1 MTKEKI
7 MSVLINKNTKVIVQ
21 GITGAMGKTHAGLM
35 KAYGTKIVAG
45 VTPGKG
51 GTEVDGVPV
60 YDSVAEAVEK
70 TGANC
75 SVIFVPPYL
84 CLDAA
89 LEAIDAGIPLISVIT
104 EGLPP
109 MDAVKLH
116 AAAEAKGV
124 LVNGPNCPG
133 IITPGECLIGIHPG
147 SIYMAGRVGL
157 ISRSGTLTY
166 EIGLGLKQAGI
177 GLSTAV
183 GIGGDPIIGIDQ
195 ITSLKLF
202 EADKDTD
209 IIILVGEIGGSAEE
223 EAADYIKEH
232 IKKPVIGYIAGRTA
246 PPGKRMGHAGAII
259 SGNKGTAESKT
270 KAFEAAGVKVAKT
283 PSEIVDLVKAKVS
296 VAV

>member
-1 MTKEKI
+1 MA
-7 MSVLINKNTKVIVQ
+7 VLINKNTKVIVQ
-21 GITGAMGKTHAGLM
+21 GITGSMGKTHATLM
-35 KAYGTKIVAG
+35 QKYGTNIVAG

-51 GTEVDGVPV
+51 GTDVNGIPV
-60 YDSVAEAVEK
+60 YDTVLEAVQK

-84 CLDAA
+84 ALDAA

-109 MDAVKLH
+109 QDAVKLH

-147 SIYMAGRVGL
+147 SIYSPGRVGL

-177 GLSTAV
+177 GISTAV

-195 ITSLKLF
+195 IKSLELF
-202 EADKDTD
+202 ENDKDTD
-209 IIILVGEIGGSAEE
+209 IIILVGEIGGTAEE
-223 EAADYIKEH
+223 DAAEYIKQKV
-232 IKKPVIGYIAGRTA
+232 KKPVIGYIAGRTA

-270 KAFEAAGVKVAKT
+270 KAFEAAGVAVAKT
-283 PSEIVDLVKAKVS
+283 PSEIIGLVKAKMPVT
-296 VAV
+296 A

>member
-1 MTKEKI
+1 

-21 GITGAMGKTHAGLM
+21 GITGSMGKTHALLM
-35 KAYGTKIVAG
+35 QKYGTQIVAG

-51 GTEVDGVPV
+51 GTEVNGIPV
-60 YDSVAEAVEK
+60 YDSVLEAYEK

-84 CLDAA
+84 ALDAA
-89 LEAIDAGIPLISVIT
+89 LEAIDVGIPLISVIT
-104 EGLPP
+104 EGIPP
-109 MDAVKLH
+109 QDAVKLH
-116 AAAEAKGV
+116 AAAKAKGV

-147 SIYMAGRVGL
+147 SIYSPGRVGL

-177 GLSTAV
+177 GISTAV

-195 ITSLKLF
+195 IISLELF
-202 EADKDTD
+202 ENDKDTD
-209 IIILVGEIGGSAEE
+209 LIILVGEIGGTAEE
-223 EAADYIKEH
+223 DAAEYIKQK

-283 PSEIVDLVKAKVS
+283 PSEIIELVKQRMA

>member
-1 MTKEKI
+1 

-21 GITGAMGKTHAGLM
+21 GITGGMGKTHTALM
-35 KAYGTKIVAG
+35 RKYGTNIVGG

-51 GTEVDGVPV
+51 GQDIDGVPV
-60 YDSVAEAVEK
+60 FDSVSEAVAK

-84 CLDAA
+84 ALDAA
-89 LEAIDAGIPLISVIT
+89 LEAIDAGVPLISVIT

-109 MDAVKLH
+109 QDAVKLH
-116 AAAEAKGV
+116 AAAKLKGT

-147 SIYMAGRVGL
+147 SIYMPGRIGL

-195 ITSLKLF
+195 IKSLELF

-209 IIILVGEIGGSAEE
+209 LIILVGEIGGTAEE
-223 EAADYIKEH
+223 DAAEYIKAKV
-232 IKKPVIGYIAGRTA
+232 KKPVIGYIAGRTA

-259 SGNKGTAESKT
+259 SGGKGTAESKT
-270 KAFEAAGVKVAKT
+270 KAFEAAGVAVAKT
-283 PSEIVDLVKAKVS
+283 PSEIVDLVKARTA
-296 VAV
+296 VAA

>member
-1 MTKEKI
+1 

-21 GITGAMGKTHAGLM
+21 GITGGMGRTHTALM
-35 KAYGTKIVAG
+35 KKYGTNIVGG

-51 GTEVDGVPV
+51 GTEQDGVPV
-60 YDSVAEAVEK
+60 FDSVSEAVAK

-89 LEAIDAGIPLISVIT
+89 LEAIDAGLPLISVIT

-109 MDAVKLH
+109 QDAVKLH
-116 AAAEAKGV
+116 AAAKLKGT

-147 SIYMAGRVGL
+147 SIYMPGRVGL

-166 EIGLGLKQAGI
+166 EIGLGLKQSGI
-177 GLSTAV
+177 GISTAV

-195 ITSLKLF
+195 IVSLDLF
-202 EADKDTD
+202 EKDKDTD
-209 IIILVGEIGGSAEE
+209 LIILVGEIGGTAEE
-223 EAADYIKEH
+223 DAADYIKAN

-246 PPGKRMGHAGAII
+246 PAGKRMGHAGAII

-270 KAFEAAGVKVAKT
+270 KAFTNAGVRVAMT
-283 PSEIVDLVKAKVS
+283 PSEIVELVKAHIPATV
-296 VAV
+296 

>member
-1 MTKEKI
+1 

-21 GITGAMGKTHAGLM
+21 GITGSMGKTHAALM
-35 KAYGTKIVAG
+35 KKYGTNIVAG

-51 GTEVDGVPV
+51 GTDVDGTPV
-60 YDSVAEAVEK
+60 YDTVLEAVQK

-84 CLDAA
+84 ALDAA
-89 LEAIDAGIPLISVIT
+89 LEAIDAGLPLISVIT

-109 MDAVKLH
+109 QDAVKLH

-147 SIYMAGRVGL
+147 SIYSPGRVGL

-177 GLSTAV
+177 GISTAV

-195 ITSLKLF
+195 IKSLELF
-202 EADKDTD
+202 ENDKDTD
-209 IIILVGEIGGSAEE
+209 LIILVGEIGGTAEE
-223 EAADYIKEH
+223 DAAEYIKAKV
-232 IKKPVIGYIAGRTA
+232 KKPVIGYIAGRTA

-270 KAFEAAGVKVAKT
+270 KAFEAAGVAVAKT
-283 PSEIVDLVKAKVS
+283 PSEIINLVKARMPVT
-296 VAV
+296 A

>member
-1 MTKEKI
+1 MA
-7 MSVLINKNTKVIVQ
+7 VLINKNTKVIVQ
-21 GITGAMGKTHAGLM
+21 GITGGMGKTHTELM
-35 KAYGTKIVAG
+35 QKYGTKIVAG

-51 GTEVDGVPV
+51 GSTICGVPV
-60 YDSVAEAVEK
+60 YDTVLEAVQA

-75 SVIFVPPYL
+75 SVIFVPPFL
-84 CLDAA
+84 ALDAA
-89 LEAIDAGIPLISVIT
+89 LEAIDAGVPLISVIT

-109 MDAVKLH
+109 QDAVKLH
-116 AAAEAKGV
+116 AAAQAKGV

-147 SIYMAGRVGL
+147 SIYSAGRVGL

-177 GLSTAV
+177 GISTAV

-195 ITSLKLF
+195 IKSLELF

-209 IIILVGEIGGSAEE
+209 LIILVGEIGGTAEE
-223 EAADYIKEH
+223 TAAEYIKTN

-270 KAFEAAGVKVAKT
+270 KAFEDAGVKVAMT
-283 PSEIVDLVKAKVS
+283 PSEIIGLVKAQLA

>member
-1 MTKEKI
+1 MAI
-7 MSVLINKNTKVIVQ
+7 LINKNTKVIVQ
-21 GITGAMGKTHAGLM
+21 GITGGMGKTHTELM
-35 KAYGTKIVAG
+35 QKYGTNIVAG

-51 GTEVDGVPV
+51 GQEVCGIPV
-60 YDSVAEAVEK
+60 YDSVIEAVEK

-75 SVIFVPPYL
+75 SVIFVPPFL
-84 CLDAA
+84 ALDAA

-109 MDAVKLH
+109 QDAVKLH

-147 SIYMAGRVGL
+147 SIYSAGRVGL

-177 GLSTAV
+177 GISTAV

-195 ITSLKLF
+195 IKSLELF

-209 IIILVGEIGGSAEE
+209 LIILVGEIGGTAE
-223 EAADYIKEH
+223 EAAAEYIKH
-232 IKKPVIGYIAGRTA
+232 NVKKPVVGYIAGRTA

-270 KAFEAAGVKVAKT
+270 KAFEDAGVKVAMT
-283 PSEIVDLVKAKVS
+283 PSEIIGLVREKLA
-296 VAV
+296 VAA

>member
-1 MTKEKI
+1 

-21 GITGAMGKTHAGLM
+21 GITGGMGKTHTELM
-35 KAYGTKIVAG
+35 QKYGTNIVAG

-51 GTEVDGVPV
+51 GQTVCGVPV
-60 YDSVAEAVEK
+60 FDTVLEAVQK

-84 CLDAA
+84 ALDAA
-89 LEAIDAGIPLISVIT
+89 LEAIDAGVPLISVIT

-109 MDAVKLH
+109 QDAVKLH
-116 AAAEAKGV
+116 AAAQAKGT

-147 SIYMAGRVGL
+147 SIYSAGRVGL

-177 GLSTAV
+177 GISTAV

-195 ITSLKLF
+195 IKSLELF

-209 IIILVGEIGGSAEE
+209 LIILVGEIGGTAEE
-223 EAADYIKEH
+223 TAAEYIKGN

-270 KAFEAAGVKVAKT
+270 KAFEDAGVKVAMT
-283 PSEIVDLVKAKVS
+283 PSEIIGLVKAQLA

>member
-1 MTKEKI
+1 
-7 MSVLINKNTKVIVQ
+7 MSVLINKDTKVIVQ
-21 GITGAMGKTHAGLM
+21 GITGGMGKTHTELM
-35 KAYGTKIVAG
+35 QAYGTNIVGG

-51 GTEVDGVPV
+51 GQEVCGVPV
-60 YDSVAEAVEK
+60 FDSVSEAVEK

-84 CLDAA
+84 ALDAA
-89 LEAIDAGIPLISVIT
+89 LEAIDAGVPLISVIT

-109 MDAVKLH
+109 QDAVKLH
-116 AAAEAKGV
+116 AAAEKKGV

-147 SIYMAGRVGL
+147 SIYMPGRVGL

-195 ITSLKLF
+195 KISLKLF
-202 EADKDTD
+202 EEDPDTD
-209 IIILVGEIGGSAEE
+209 IIILVGEIGGTAEE
-223 EAADYIKEH
+223 EAAEYIKTN

-259 SGNKGTAESKT
+259 SGGKGTAESKQ
-270 KAFEAAGVKVAKT
+270 KAFEAAGVQVAVT
-283 PSEIVDLVKAKVS
+283 PSEIVELVKQVLPAMS
-296 VAV
+296 V

>member
-1 MTKEKI
+1 MAI
-7 MSVLINKNTKVIVQ
+7 LINKNTKVIVQ
-21 GITGAMGKTHAGLM
+21 GITGGMGKTHTELM
-35 KAYGTKIVAG
+35 KKYGTNIVAG

-51 GTEVDGVPV
+51 GQEVCGVPV
-60 YDSVAEAVEK
+60 YDSVLEAVQK

-75 SVIFVPPYL
+75 SVIFVPPFL
-84 CLDAA
+84 ALDAA

-109 MDAVKLH
+109 QDAVKLH
-116 AAAEAKGV
+116 AAAEAKGT

-147 SIYMAGRVGL
+147 SIYSSGRVGL

-177 GLSTAV
+177 GISTAV

-195 ITSLKLF
+195 IKSLELF
-202 EADKDTD
+202 EGDKDTD
-209 IIILVGEIGGSAEE
+209 LIVLVGEIGGTAE
-223 EAADYIKEH
+223 EAAAEYIKH
-232 IKKPVIGYIAGRTA
+232 NVKKPVVGYIAGRTA

-270 KAFEAAGVKVAKT
+270 KAFEDAGVKVAMT
-283 PSEIVDLVKAKVS
+283 PSEIIGLVRERLA
-296 VAV
+296 VAA

>member
-1 MTKEKI
+1 
-7 MSVLINKNTKVIVQ
+7 MSVLINKDTKVIVQ
-21 GITGAMGKTHAGLM
+21 GITGGMGKTHTALM
-35 KAYGTKIVAG
+35 KAYGTNIVAG

-51 GTEVDGVPV
+51 GMDVDGIPV

-89 LEAIDAGIPLISVIT
+89 LEAIDAGVPLISVIT

-109 MDAVKLH
+109 IDAVKLH
-116 AAAEAKGV
+116 AAAEAKGT

-147 SIYMAGRVGL
+147 SIYSKGRIGL

-202 EADKDTD
+202 EADPETD

-223 EAADYIKEH
+223 EAAEFIKDN

-270 KAFEAAGVKVAKT
+270 TAFEKAGVQVAKT

-296 VAV
+296 VAA

>member
-1 MTKEKI
+1 
-7 MSVLINKNTKVIVQ
+7 MSILINKNTKVIVQ
-21 GITGAMGKTHAGLM
+21 GITGAMGKTHTELM
-35 KAYGTKIVAG
+35 QKYGTNIVAG

-51 GTEVDGVPV
+51 GQTVCGVPV
-60 YDSVAEAVEK
+60 YDTVLEAVQK

-84 CLDAA
+84 ALDAA
-89 LEAIDAGIPLISVIT
+89 LEAIDAGVPLISVIT

-109 MDAVKLH
+109 QDAVKLH
-116 AAAEAKGV
+116 AAAQAKGV

-147 SIYMAGRVGL
+147 SIYSAGRVGL

-177 GLSTAV
+177 GISTAV

-195 ITSLKLF
+195 IKSLELF

-209 IIILVGEIGGSAEE
+209 LIILVGEIGGTAEE
-223 EAADYIKEH
+223 TAAEYIKGN

-270 KAFEAAGVKVAKT
+270 KAFEDAGVKVAMT
-283 PSEIVDLVKAKVS
+283 PSEIIGLVKAQLA
-296 VAV
+296 VAA

>member
-1 MTKEKI
+1 MAI
-7 MSVLINKNTKVIVQ
+7 LINKNTKVVVQ
-21 GITGAMGKTHAGLM
+21 GITGAMGQTHTKLM
-35 KAYGTKIVAG
+35 QKYGTKIVAG

-51 GTEVDGVPV
+51 GQEINGIPV
-60 YDSVAEAVEK
+60 FDSVQEAVTK

-84 CLDAA
+84 ALDAA
-89 LEAIDAGIPLISVIT
+89 LEAIDAGVPLISVIT

-109 MDAVKLH
+109 QDAVKLH
-116 AAAEAKGV
+116 AQAEAKGV

-147 SIYMAGRVGL
+147 SIYSAGRVGL

-177 GLSTAV
+177 GISTAV

-195 ITSLKLF
+195 IKSLELF
-202 EADKDTD
+202 ENDPETD
-209 IIILVGEIGGSAEE
+209 LIILVGEIGGTAEE
-223 EAADYIKEH
+223 DAAEYIKSH

-246 PPGKRMGHAGAII
+246 PEGKRMGHAGAII
-259 SGNKGTAESKT
+259 SGNKGTAQSKT
-270 KAFEAAGVKVAKT
+270 EAFQAAGVKVAKT
-283 PSEIVDLVKAKVS
+283 PSEIIELVKAQ
-296 VAV
+296 VAVAA

>member
-1 MTKEKI
+1 

-21 GITGAMGKTHAGLM
+21 GITGGMGRTHTALM
-35 KAYGTKIVAG
+35 KKYGTNIVGG

-51 GTEVDGVPV
+51 GTEQDGVPV
-60 YDSVAEAVEK
+60 FDSVAEAVAK

-89 LEAIDAGIPLISVIT
+89 LEAIDAGLPLISVIT

-109 MDAVKLH
+109 QDAVKLH
-116 AAAEAKGV
+116 AAAKLKGT

-147 SIYMAGRVGL
+147 SIYMPGRVGL

-166 EIGLGLKQAGI
+166 EIGLGLKQSGI
-177 GLSTAV
+177 GISTAV

-195 ITSLKLF
+195 IVSLDLF
-202 EADKDTD
+202 EKDKDTD
-209 IIILVGEIGGSAEE
+209 LIILVGEIGGTAEE
-223 EAADYIKEH
+223 DAADYIKAN

-246 PPGKRMGHAGAII
+246 PAGKRMGHAGAII

-270 KAFEAAGVKVAKT
+270 KAFTNAGVKVAMT
-283 PSEIVDLVKAKVS
+283 PSEIVELVKAHVPAT
-296 VAV
+296 V

>member
-1 MTKEKI
+1 

-21 GITGAMGKTHAGLM
+21 GITGGMGRTHTALM
-35 KAYGTKIVAG
+35 KKYGTNIVGG

-51 GTEVDGVPV
+51 GTEQDGVPV
-60 YDSVAEAVEK
+60 FDSVSEAVAK

-89 LEAIDAGIPLISVIT
+89 LEAIDAGLPLISVIT

-109 MDAVKLH
+109 QDAVKLH
-116 AAAEAKGV
+116 AAAKLKGT

-147 SIYMAGRVGL
+147 SIYIPGRVGL

-166 EIGLGLKQAGI
+166 EIGLGLKQSGI
-177 GLSTAV
+177 GISTAV

-195 ITSLKLF
+195 IVSLDLF
-202 EADKDTD
+202 EKDKDTD
-209 IIILVGEIGGSAEE
+209 LIILVGEIGGTAEE
-223 EAADYIKEH
+223 DAADYIKAN

-246 PPGKRMGHAGAII
+246 PAGKRMGHAGAII

-270 KAFEAAGVKVAKT
+270 RAFTNAGVKVAMT
-283 PSEIVDLVKAKVS
+283 PSEIVELVKAHVPAT
-296 VAV
+296 V

>member
-1 MTKEKI
+1 MAI
-7 MSVLINKNTKVIVQ
+7 LINKETKVIVQ
-21 GITGAMGKTHAGLM
+21 GITGSMGKVHTELM
-35 KAYGTKIVAG
+35 QKYGTNIVAG

-51 GTEVDGVPV
+51 GQEVCGVPV
-60 YDSVAEAVEK
+60 YDTVAEAFEK

-84 CLDAA
+84 ALDAS
-89 LEAIDAGIPLISVIT
+89 LEAISVGIPLISVIT

-109 MDAVKLH
+109 QDAVKLH
-116 AAAEAKGV
+116 AAADAKGI

-147 SIYMAGRVGL
+147 SIYDKGRVGL
-157 ISRSGTLTY
+157 VSKSGTLTY

-183 GIGGDPIIGIDQ
+183 GVGGDPIIGIDQ
-195 ITSLKLF
+195 IKCLELF
-202 EADKDTD
+202 EKDPETD
-209 IIILVGEIGGSAEE
+209 LIIVVGEIGGTAEE
-223 EAADYIKEH
+223 EAAEYIKANV
-232 IKKPVIGYIAGRTA
+232 KKPVVAYVAGRTA

-270 KAFEAAGVKVAKT
+270 KAFEAAGAKVAIT
-283 PSEIVDLVKAKVS
+283 PSEIVDLVKQQLA
-296 VAV
+296 VAA

>member
-1 MTKEKI
+1 

-21 GITGAMGKTHAGLM
+21 GITGGMGRTHTALM
-35 KAYGTKIVAG
+35 KKYGTNIVGG

-51 GTEVDGVPV
+51 GTEQDGVPV
-60 YDSVAEAVEK
+60 FDSVAEAVAK

-89 LEAIDAGIPLISVIT
+89 LEAIDAGLPLISVIT

-109 MDAVKLH
+109 QDAVKLH
-116 AAAEAKGV
+116 AAAKLKGT

-147 SIYMAGRVGL
+147 SIYMPGRVGL

-166 EIGLGLKQAGI
+166 EIGLGLKQSGI
-177 GLSTAV
+177 GISTAV

-195 ITSLKLF
+195 IVSLDLF
-202 EADKDTD
+202 EKDKDTD
-209 IIILVGEIGGSAEE
+209 LIILVGEIGGTAEE
-223 EAADYIKEH
+223 DAADYIKAN

-246 PPGKRMGHAGAII
+246 PAGKRMGHAGAII

-270 KAFEAAGVKVAKT
+270 KAFTNAGVKVAMT
-283 PSEIVDLVKAKVS
+283 PSEIVELVKAHIPATV
-296 VAV
+296 

>member
-1 MTKEKI
+1 

-21 GITGAMGKTHAGLM
+21 GITGGMGRTHTALM
-35 KAYGTKIVAG
+35 KKYGTNIVGG

-51 GTEVDGVPV
+51 GTEQDGVPV
-60 YDSVAEAVEK
+60 FDSVSEAVAK

-89 LEAIDAGIPLISVIT
+89 LEAIDAGLPLISVIT

-109 MDAVKLH
+109 QDAVKLH
-116 AAAEAKGV
+116 AAAKLKGT

-147 SIYMAGRVGL
+147 SIYMPGRVGL

-166 EIGLGLKQAGI
+166 EIGLGLKQSGI
-177 GLSTAV
+177 GISTAV

-195 ITSLKLF
+195 IVSLDLF
-202 EADKDTD
+202 EKDKDTD
-209 IIILVGEIGGSAEE
+209 LIILVGEIGGTAEE
-223 EAADYIKEH
+223 DAADYIKAN

-246 PPGKRMGHAGAII
+246 PAGKRMGHAGAII

-270 KAFEAAGVKVAKT
+270 KAFTNAGVKVAMT
-283 PSEIVDLVKAKVS
+283 PSEIVELVKAHIPATV
-296 VAV
+296 

>member
-1 MTKEKI
+1 

-21 GITGAMGKTHAGLM
+21 GITGGMGKTHTELM
-35 KAYGTKIVAG
+35 QKYGTKIVAG

-51 GTEVDGVPV
+51 GQTVCGVPV
-60 YDSVAEAVEK
+60 YDTVLEAVQK

-75 SVIFVPPYL
+75 SVIFVPPFL
-84 CLDAA
+84 ALDAA
-89 LEAIDAGIPLISVIT
+89 LEAIDAGVPLISVIT

-109 MDAVKLH
+109 QDAVKLH
-116 AAAEAKGV
+116 AAAQAKGV

-147 SIYMAGRVGL
+147 SIYSAGRVGL

-177 GLSTAV
+177 GISTAV

-195 ITSLKLF
+195 IKSLELF

-209 IIILVGEIGGSAEE
+209 LIILVGEIGGTAEE
-223 EAADYIKEH
+223 TAAEYIKGNV
-232 IKKPVIGYIAGRTA
+232 KKPVIGYIAGRTA

-270 KAFEAAGVKVAKT
+270 KAFEEAGVKVAMT
-283 PSEIVDLVKAKVS
+283 PSEIIGLVKAQLA
-296 VAV
+296 VAA

>member
-1 MTKEKI
+1 
-7 MSVLINKNTKVIVQ
+7 MSVLINKDTKVIVQ
-21 GITGAMGKTHAGLM
+21 GITGSMGKTHTELM
-35 KAYGTKIVAG
+35 QKYGTNIVAG

-51 GTEVDGVPV
+51 GQEVLGVPV
-60 YDSVAEAVEK
+60 YDTVLEASEK

-75 SVIFVPPYL
+75 SVLFVPPYL
-84 CLDAA
+84 ALDAA

-109 MDAVKLH
+109 QDAVKLH
-116 AAAEAKGV
+116 HAAEAKGV

-147 SIYMAGRVGL
+147 SIYSPGRVGL

-195 ITSLKLF
+195 QKSLELF
-202 EADKDTD
+202 ENDPDTD
-209 IIILVGEIGGSAEE
+209 LIILVGEIGGTAEE
-223 EAADYIKEH
+223 DAAEYIKDNV
-232 IKKPVIGYIAGRTA
+232 KKPVVGYIGGRTA

-259 SGNKGTAESKT
+259 SGNKGTAESKQ
-270 KAFEAAGVKVAKT
+270 KAFEAAGVAVAET
-283 PSEIVDLVKAKVS
+283 PSQIVDLVKAKLPATV
-296 VAV
+296 

>member
-1 MTKEKI
+1 
-7 MSVLINKNTKVIVQ
+7 
-21 GITGAMGKTHAGLM
+21 MGKTHTELM
-35 KAYGTKIVAG
+35 QAYGTNIVGG

-51 GTEVDGVPV
+51 GQEVCGVPV
-60 YDSVAEAVEK
+60 FDSVSEAVEK

-84 CLDAA
+84 ALDAA
-89 LEAIDAGIPLISVIT
+89 LEAIDAGVPLISVIT

-109 MDAVKLH
+109 QDAVKLH
-116 AAAEAKGV
+116 AAAEKKGV

-147 SIYMAGRVGL
+147 SIYMPGRVGL

-195 ITSLKLF
+195 KISLKLF
-202 EADKDTD
+202 EEDPDTD
-209 IIILVGEIGGSAEE
+209 IIILVGEIGGTAEE
-223 EAADYIKEH
+223 EAAEYIKTN

-259 SGNKGTAESKT
+259 SGGKGTAESKQ
-270 KAFEAAGVKVAKT
+270 KAFEAAGVQVAVT
-283 PSEIVDLVKAKVS
+283 PSEIVELVKQVLPAMS
-296 VAV
+296 V

>member
-1 MTKEKI
+1 
-7 MSVLINKNTKVIVQ
+7 MSVLINKNTRVIVQ
-21 GITGAMGKTHAGLM
+21 GITGGMGKTHTALM
-35 KAYGTKIVAG
+35 KKYGTNIVGG

-51 GTEVDGVPV
+51 GQNIDGVPV
-60 YDSVAEAVEK
+60 FDSVSEAVAK

-84 CLDAA
+84 ALDAA
-89 LEAIDAGIPLISVIT
+89 LEAIDAGVPLISVIT

-109 MDAVKLH
+109 QDAVKLH
-116 AAAEAKGV
+116 AAAKLKGT

-195 ITSLKLF
+195 IKSLELF

-209 IIILVGEIGGSAEE
+209 LIILVGEIGGTAEE
-223 EAADYIKEH
+223 DAAEYIKTKV
-232 IKKPVIGYIAGRTA
+232 KKPVIGYIAGRTA

-259 SGNKGTAESKT
+259 SGGKGTAESKT
-270 KAFEAAGVKVAKT
+270 KAFEAAGVAVAKT
-283 PSEIVDLVKAKVS
+283 PSEIVDLVKARTA
-296 VAV
+296 VAA

>member
-1 MTKEKI
+1 MAI
-7 MSVLINKNTKVIVQ
+7 LINKQTKVIVQ
-21 GITGAMGKTHAGLM
+21 GITGSMGKTHALLM
-35 KAYGTKIVAG
+35 KKYGTNIVGG

-51 GTEVDGVPV
+51 GQTLEGIPV
-60 YDSVAEAVEK
+60 FDTVLEAVNA

-75 SVIFVPPYL
+75 SVIFVPPYMA
-84 CLDAA
+84 LDAS
-89 LEAIDAGIPLISVIT
+89 LEAIDAGLPLISVIT

-109 MDAVKLH
+109 QDAVKLH
-116 AAAEAKGV
+116 AAAEAKGT

-177 GLSTAV
+177 GISTAV

-195 ITSLKLF
+195 IKSLELF
-202 EADKDTD
+202 EKDPSTD
-209 IIILVGEIGGSAEE
+209 LIILVGEIGGTAEE
-223 EAADYIKEH
+223 DAAEYIKKH
-232 IKKPVIGYIAGRTA
+232 VKKPVIGYIAGRTA

-259 SGNKGTAESKT
+259 AGNKGTAESKI
-270 KAFEAAGVKVAKT
+270 KAFETAGAKVAMT
-283 PSEIVDLVKAKVS
+283 PSEIVKLVKAKIP
-296 VAV
+296 VAA

>member
-1 MTKEKI
+1 

-21 GITGAMGKTHAGLM
+21 GITGGMGRTHTALM
-35 KAYGTKIVAG
+35 KKYGTNIVGG

-51 GTEVDGVPV
+51 GTEQDGVPV
-60 YDSVAEAVEK
+60 FDSVSEAVAK

-89 LEAIDAGIPLISVIT
+89 LEAIDAGLPLISVIT

-109 MDAVKLH
+109 QDAVKLH
-116 AAAEAKGV
+116 AAAKLKGT

-147 SIYMAGRVGL
+147 SIYMPGRVGL

-166 EIGLGLKQAGI
+166 EIGLGLKQSGI
-177 GLSTAV
+177 GISTAV

-195 ITSLKLF
+195 IVSLDLF
-202 EADKDTD
+202 EKDKDTD
-209 IIILVGEIGGSAEE
+209 LIILVGEIGGTAEE
-223 EAADYIKEH
+223 DAADYIKAN

-246 PPGKRMGHAGAII
+246 PAGKRMGHAGAII

-270 KAFEAAGVKVAKT
+270 KAFTNAGVKVAMT
-283 PSEIVDLVKAKVS
+283 PSEIVELVKAHVPAT
-296 VAV
+296 V

>member
-1 MTKEKI
+1 
-7 MSVLINKNTKVIVQ
+7 MSVLIDKNTKVVVQ
-21 GITGAMGKTHAGLM
+21 GITGSMGKTHAALM
-35 KAYGTKIVAG
+35 KAYGTQVVAG

-51 GTEVDGVPV
+51 GQEQDGVPV
-60 YDSVAEAVEK
+60 YDSVAEAVKE

-75 SVIFVPPYL
+75 SVIFVPPYM

-109 MDAVKLH
+109 QDAVKLH
-116 AAAEAKGV
+116 AAAQEKGV

-133 IITPGECLIGIHPG
+133 IITPGESLIGIHPG
-147 SIYMAGRVGL
+147 SIYMPGRVGL

-177 GLSTAV
+177 GISTAV
-183 GIGGDPIIGIDQ
+183 GIGGDLIIGIDQ
-195 ITSLKLF
+195 IKSLKLF
-202 EADKDTD
+202 EDDAETD
-209 IIILVGEIGGSAEE
+209 LIILVGEIGGSAEE
-223 EAADYIKEH
+223 DAAEFIKDN

-270 KAFEAAGVKVAKT
+270 KAFEAAGVQVAKT
-283 PSEIVDLVKAKVS
+283 PSEIVELVKAKVS

>member
-1 MTKEKI
+1 
-7 MSVLINKNTKVIVQ
+7 MSILINKNTKVIVQ
-21 GITGAMGKTHAGLM
+21 GITGGMGKTHTALM
-35 KAYGTKIVAG
+35 KKYGTNIVGG

-51 GTEVDGVPV
+51 GTEVEGIPV
-60 YDSVAEAVEK
+60 FDSVSEAVDK

-89 LEAIDAGIPLISVIT
+89 LEAIDAGVPLISVIT

-109 MDAVKLH
+109 QDAVKLH

-147 SIYMAGRVGL
+147 SIYKAGRVGL

-166 EIGLGLKQAGI
+166 EIGLGLKQADIGI
-177 GLSTAV
+177 STAV

-195 ITSLKLF
+195 KISLELF
-202 EADKDTD
+202 ENDPDTD
-209 IIILVGEIGGSAEE
+209 LIILVGEIGGTAEE
-223 EAADYIKEH
+223 DAAEFIKTK

-270 KAFEAAGVKVAKT
+270 KSFEEAGVQVAKT
-283 PSEIVDLVKAKVS
+283 PSEIVELVKKKIA
-296 VAV
+296 VAA

>member
-1 MTKEKI
+1 MA
-7 MSVLINKNTKVIVQ
+7 VLINKDTKVVVQ
-21 GITGAMGKTHAGLM
+21 GITGGMGRTHTALM
-35 KAYGTKIVAG
+35 KKYGTNIVAG

-51 GTEVDGVPV
+51 GQEVEGIPV
-60 YDSVAEAVEK
+60 YDSVSEAVEK

-89 LEAIDAGIPLISVIT
+89 LEAIDADVPLISVIT

-109 MDAVKLH
+109 QDAVKLH
-116 AAAEAKGV
+116 AAAEAKGT

-133 IITPGECLIGIHPG
+133 IITPDECLIGIHPG
-147 SIYMAGRVGL
+147 SIYKSGRVGL

-166 EIGLGLKQAGI
+166 EIGLGLKQADIGI
-177 GLSTAV
+177 STAV

-195 ITSLKLF
+195 IKSLELF
-202 EADKDTD
+202 EKDSETD
-209 IIILVGEIGGSAEE
+209 LIILVGEIGGSAEE
-223 EAADYIKEH
+223 DAAEYIKEN

-283 PSEIVDLVKAKVS
+283 PSEIVDLVKAQVS
-296 VAV
+296 VTA

>member
-1 MTKEKI
+1 MA
-7 MSVLINKNTKVIVQ
+7 VLINKNTKVIVQ
-21 GITGAMGKTHAGLM
+21 GITGGMGKTHTALM
-35 KAYGTKIVAG
+35 KKYGTNIVGG

-51 GTEVDGVPV
+51 GETIEGVPV
-60 YDSVAEAVEK
+60 FDSVSEAVAK

-84 CLDAA
+84 ALDAA
-89 LEAIDAGIPLISVIT
+89 LEAIDAGVPLISVIT

-109 MDAVKLH
+109 QDAVKLH
-116 AAAEAKGV
+116 AAAKLKGT

-147 SIYMAGRVGL
+147 SIYMPGRVGL

-195 ITSLKLF
+195 IKSLELF
-202 EADKDTD
+202 EADPDTD
-209 IIILVGEIGGSAEE
+209 LIILVGEIGGTAEE
-223 EAADYIKEH
+223 DAAEYIKAKV
-232 IKKPVIGYIAGRTA
+232 KKPVIGYIAGRTA

-259 SGNKGTAESKT
+259 SGGKGTAESKT

-283 PSEIVDLVKAKVS
+283 PSEIVELVKSKTA
-296 VAV
+296 VAA